1 MGWILQHILTLSF
14 PFPFS
19 NQIFIDIANYTY
31 NYTKQCYSR
40 HLAAVHILG
49 EIISLLEKK
58 NHCWFCYK
66 SFLLTRRHWAE
77 EDFGSEEVFSLP
89 CISQSSVV
97 LSSQRFRWWARLYLF
112 DILLSSIP
120 QPTDH
125 NQHPTSSFISAWQ
138 DRVIDEKCNPYSFK
152 ILNSLIYYLDF

>member
-19 NQIFIDIANYTY
+19 DEIFIDIANYTY

-58 NHCWFCYK
+58 VNVGFATSP
-66 SFLLTRRHWAE
+66 SFSLGDIGLMQY
-77 EDFGSEEVFSLP
+77 FGSEEVFSLP
-89 CISQSSVV
+89 RISQSSVV
-97 LSSQRFRWWARLYLF
+97 LSSQRFR
-112 DILLSSIP
+112 
-120 QPTDH
+120 
-125 NQHPTSSFISAWQ
+125 
-138 DRVIDEKCNPYSFK
+138 
-152 ILNSLIYYLDF
+152 